1 MCYENFAVNQKANI
15 FVSYVIKEFAHAF
28 SCAYIKLWMHLGSF
42 PACIHNSI
50 YMHAKH
56 EQILNCHCF
65 NISHITSNRTFWG
78 LIFGSEIFWV
88 LIFTLGSHGL
98 LLLWEGSNKY
108 VHVCT
113 LPACI
118 MRESHACGL
127 KTFKLISSIK
137 DNLSRQLTHKC
148 GQNVL
153 WHRINNSNSLN
164 SISTKILQK
173 GIEWW
178 LFVLTKS
185 KHT

>member
-1 MCYENFAVNQKANI
+1 MLLAVHMS
-15 FVSYVIKEFAHAF
+15 SYGCTWEVFPHA
-28 SCAYIKLWMHLGSF
+28 SITQYICVLS
-42 PACIHNSI
+42 
-50 YMHAKH
+50 
-56 EQILNCHCF
+56 HCF

-98 LLLWEGSNKY
+98 LLLWEGSKKY